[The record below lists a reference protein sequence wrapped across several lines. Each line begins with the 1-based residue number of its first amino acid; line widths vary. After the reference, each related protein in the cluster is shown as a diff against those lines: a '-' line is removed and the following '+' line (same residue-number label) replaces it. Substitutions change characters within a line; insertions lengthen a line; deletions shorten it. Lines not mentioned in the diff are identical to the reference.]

1 MDTMPVKV
9 LVADDEAVFRR
20 LLRAALVPAGYELV
34 EVADGVAAWE
44 VMAAEEAPTLAVL
57 DWVMPGLDGVEVCRR
72 VRERQAT
79 VAPYLILLT
88 AKDRTEDVVAGLEA
102 GADDH
107 IAKPFA
113 PAELRARVAV
123 GARVVTLQQSMAE
136 RVRALEEA
144 LAQVKAL
151 QGLLPMCAWC
161 KKIRNDQNYWQ
172 QVETYIAERSDA
184 RFTHSICPD
193 CRERVRRDRF
203 TS

>member
-1 MDTMPVKV
+1 VEASAVKV

-34 EVADGVAAWE
+34 EVADGVAAWD

>member
-1 MDTMPVKV
+1 MRV
-9 LVADDEAVFRR
+9 LIADDEATLRR

-34 EVADGVAAWE
+34 EVADGAAAWE
-44 VMAAEEAPTLAVL
+44 ALGTDDPPALAVL

-72 VRERQAT
+72 VRARTAT
-79 VAPYLILLT
+79 VSPYLILVT
-88 AKDRTEDVVAGLEA
+88 AKGETEDVVAGLEA
-102 GADDH
+102 GADDY

-123 GARVVTLQQSMAE
+123 GARVVTLQQSLAE

-144 LAQVKAL
+144 LIQVKHL
-151 QGLLPMCAWC
+151 QGLLPICAWC
-161 KKIRNDQNYWQ
+161 KRIRNDQNYWQ

-193 CRERVRRDRF
+193 CRDKVRREGF
-203 TS
+203 TG

>member
-123 GARVVTLQQSMAE
+123 GARVVTLQQSLAE